1 MEFTGERIIPG
12 KVNADL
18 LNEHLCRYK
27 FAELLVA
34 DKVVLDIGSGVGYGS
49 QILAAKASSVIAVDL
64 LEEAVRYAG
73 NEYPGD
79 NIHWV
84 VGDGHDLPLASDSV
98 DVVVSYELIEHLH
111 QQRAHLLELDRVL
124 RPNGLVIISTPNRVV
139 YTQESNQVNPFHTHE
154 FDFREFVSFLKY
166 AFASVHLYFQ
176 NHIGAL
182 FIGNPALVQEVTTCL
197 QEGVHDLGT
206 TSNYFVAV
214 CSHDKKDRPPVGNFC
229 LLPNAGNLLRERQQN
244 IQRLET
250 EVGKLTNALT
260 RLQSEYD
267 ERTRW
272 SLHLEQKVKQR
283 DEIIKGLNEEFE
295 DRNRWAQ
302 DLSRQ
307 LEERGKVLLNL
318 QAEFEER
325 TDWALRL
332 KAELERT
339 CLELETIRQSR
350 LYKLAKMLRILKRI
364 E

>member
-12 KVNADL
+12 RVNADL

-49 QILAAKASSVIAVDL
+49 QILATKASSVIAVDL
-64 LEEAVRYAG
+64 SEEAVRYAG

-111 QQRAHLLELDRVL
+111 QQQAHLLELGRVL
-124 RPNGLVIISTPNRVV
+124 RPNGFVIISTPNRVF
-139 YTQESNQVNPFHTHE
+139 YTQESHQVNPFHTHE
-154 FDFREFVSFLKY
+154 FDFQEFVSFLKF
-166 AFASVHLYFQ
+166 AFGSVQLYFQ

-182 FIGNPALVQEVTTCL
+182 FIGNPALVQAVTTCL
-197 QEGVHDLGT
+197 QEGVHDLEA

-214 CSHDKKDRPPVGNFC
+214 CSHDKKDQPPVGNFC
-229 LLPNAGNLLRERQQN
+229 LLPGAGNLLRERQQN
-244 IQRLET
+244 IRRLEE
-250 EVGKLTNALT
+250 EVGRLDSALI
-260 RLQSEYD
+260 RLQGEYED
-267 ERTRW
+267 RTRW
-272 SLHLEQKVKQR
+272 SLQLEQQVEQR
-283 DEIIKGLNEEFE
+283 DELIKGLTKEFE
-295 DRNRWAQ
+295 GRSRWAQ

-307 LEERGKVLLNL
+307 LEERDQVLLNL
-318 QAEFEER
+318 RAEFEDR

-332 KAELERT
+332 KAETEEMRLKLEA
-339 CLELETIRQSR
+339 IKQSR
-350 LYKLAKMLRILKRI
+350 LYKLAKMLEILKRI